1 MERLVVIHTRANSV
15 EKQNFVSSSKC
26 LRPMSGNRNQ
36 GFFGCLSP
44 LVTAVHAPTFHNS
57 SQAQPIRVSFQHDGG
72 GPILRGLLR
81 TADNRL
87 RTAFQNSPA
96 AEIPERLHSPAQ
108 RKRVI
113 SHTKVCPRER
123 ARSYIQPEPNVAL
136 ESTRLCGHDQ
146 PVDSANFHD
155 AHFSHPE
162 SLHKEAVAI
171 GGPVFVRRRRVFPCP
186 SVRWFSTSRKTLSS
200 RSLLTWCTRTCLLRT
215 SVSNLIDSKLLLQ
228 HIPLEIVRSR
238 ISVFALWTEW
248 TNVAWAVVY

>member
-1 MERLVVIHTRANSV
+1 
-15 EKQNFVSSSKC
+15 
-26 LRPMSGNRNQ
+26 MSGNRNQ
-36 GFFGCLSP
+36 GFFGFLSP
-44 LVTAVHAPTFHNS
+44 RVTAVRAPTSHNS
-57 SQAQPIRVSFQHDGG
+57 SPAQPIRVFI
-72 GPILRGLLR
+72 PIRWRRTRPSRSLE

-96 AEIPERLHSPAQ
+96 AKIPERFHSPAR

-123 ARSYIQPEPNVAL
+123 ARSYIQPKPNVAL

-200 RSLLTWCTRTCLLRT
+200 RSLLTWCTRTCLSRMSAISLDIQF
-215 SVSNLIDSKLLLQ
+215 LPQ
-228 HIPLEIVRSR
+228 HLPLEIVRSR

>member
-1 MERLVVIHTRANSV
+1 MGGTDGRAVSSLRQKRQRDPQGCMERLVVIHTRANSV
-15 EKQNFVSSSKC
+15 EKKNFVSSSKC

-123 ARSYIQPEPNVAL
+123 ARSYIQPKPNVAL

-146 PVDSANFHD
+146 PVYSANFHE
-155 AHFSHPE
+155 HIF
-162 SLHKEAVAI
+162 LI
-171 GGPVFVRRRRVFPCP
+171 LRVFTKKQQP
-186 SVRWFSTSRKTLSS
+186 
-200 RSLLTWCTRTCLLRT
+200 
-215 SVSNLIDSKLLLQ
+215 
-228 HIPLEIVRSR
+228 
-238 ISVFALWTEW
+238 
-248 TNVAWAVVY
+248 